1 MMDILIV
8 LEDNNGKIHRM
19 GLESIAA
26 AQKLANGM
34 SLSMGALVMGANGD
48 ALAEEASKYN
58 VGEVLKINNEHLSSY
73 SSDGYAETVKQVIE
87 QENPTYVIFGHTYQV
102 RDYAPKVSAKLMKP
116 FLVDNVDVSTNEGNA
131 VFTKQMFNAKLFSD
145 VTPTGDG
152 PYLISFQSAA
162 FSSEKADLGSAAV
175 RNCTV
180 NLDVSMIRTESEE
193 PFQEEAGGIDLTSA
207 DIIVS
212 IGRGIGKEENIPLA
226 VELSKALGGELA
238 ASRPVVDSGWLPSA
252 HQIGSSGQSVSPK
265 LYLAL
270 GISGAIQHVVGMK
283 GSKNIVTI
291 NKDPDA
297 PIFEISDYGVVGDI
311 LEIIPKLTEEIQAL
325 KN

>member
-1 MMDILIV
+1 MDILIV
-8 LEDNNGKIHRM
+8 LEESNGQIHRM

-26 AQKLANGM
+26 GQR
-34 SLSMGALVMGANGD
+34 LSDEMGLTAGALVLGGNADG
-48 ALAEEASKYN
+48 LADQASKYQL
-58 VGEVLKINNEHLSSY
+58 GEVLKVNDALLESY
-73 SSDGYAETVKQVIE
+73 SADGYSEAVKQIID
-87 QENPTYVIFGHTYQV
+87 QENPTYVLFGHTYQV
-102 RDYAPKVSAKLMKP
+102 RDYVPRLSAKLNKP
-116 FLVDNVDVSTNEGNA
+116 FLVDNIAIRVENGQPI
-131 VFTKQMFNAKLFSD
+131 FTKQMFNAKLSAD
-145 VTPTGDG
+145 IEANGSG
-152 PYLISFQSAA
+152 PFLVSFQSAA
-162 FSSEKADLGSAAV
+162 FSMDSAAAGSASI
-175 RNCTV
+175 RESTV
-180 NLDVSMIRTESEE
+180 QLDTAMIRTKSEP
-193 PFQEEAGGIDLTSA
+193 PFQEEAGGVDLTSA

-311 LEIIPKLTEEIQAL
+311 LEIIPKLTEAIQAL

>member
-1 MMDILIV
+1 MDILIV
-8 LEDNNGKIHRM
+8 LEESNGQIHRM

-26 AQKLANGM
+26 GQR
-34 SLSMGALVMGANGD
+34 LSDEMGLTAGALVLGGNADG
-48 ALAEEASKYN
+48 LADQASKYHL
-58 VGEVLKINNEHLSSY
+58 GEVLKVNDALLESY
-73 SSDGYAETVKQVIE
+73 SVDGYSEAVKQIID
-87 QENPTYVIFGHTYQV
+87 QENPTYVLFGHTYQV
-102 RDYAPKVSAKLMKP
+102 RDYVPRLSAKLNKP
-116 FLVDNVDVSTNEGNA
+116 FLVDNIAIRVENGQPI
-131 VFTKQMFNAKLFSD
+131 FTKQMFNAKLSAD
-145 VTPTGDG
+145 VEANGSG
-152 PYLISFQSAA
+152 PFLVSFQSAA
-162 FSSEKADLGSAAV
+162 FSMDAAAAGSASI
-175 RNCTV
+175 RESTV
-180 NLDVSMIRTESEE
+180 QLDTAMIRTKSEP
-193 PFQEEAGGIDLTSA
+193 PFQEEAGGVDLTSA

-297 PIFEISDYGVVGDI
+297 PIFEISDYGVVADI
-311 LEIIPKLTEEIQAL
+311 LEIIPKLTEAIQAL

>member
-1 MMDILIV
+1 MDILIV
-8 LEDNNGKIHRM
+8 LEESNGQIHRM

-26 AQKLANGM
+26 GQR
-34 SLSMGALVMGANGD
+34 LSDEMGLNAGALVLGGNADG
-48 ALAEEASKYN
+48 LADQASKYQL
-58 VGEVLKINNEHLSSY
+58 GEVLKVNDALLESY
-73 SSDGYAETVKQVIE
+73 SADGYSEAVKQIID
-87 QENPTYVIFGHTYQV
+87 QENPTYVLFGHTYQV
-102 RDYAPKVSAKLMKP
+102 RDYVPRLSAKLNKP
-116 FLVDNVDVSTNEGNA
+116 FLVDNIAIRVENGQPI
-131 VFTKQMFNAKLFSD
+131 FTKQMFNAKLSAD
-145 VTPTGDG
+145 VEANGSG
-152 PYLISFQSAA
+152 PFLVSFQSAA
-162 FSSEKADLGSAAV
+162 FSMDAAAAGSASI
-175 RNCTV
+175 RESTV
-180 NLDVSMIRTESEE
+180 QLDTAMIRTKSEP
-193 PFQEEAGGIDLTSA
+193 PFQEEAGGVDLTSA

-311 LEIIPKLTEEIQAL
+311 LEIIPKLTEAIQAL

>member
-48 ALAEEASKYN
+48 VLAEEASKYD
-58 VGEVLKINNEHLSSY
+58 VSEVLKINNEHLSSY

-162 FSSEKADLGSAAV
+162 FSSE
-175 RNCTV
+175 
-180 NLDVSMIRTESEE
+180 
-193 PFQEEAGGIDLTSA
+193 
-207 DIIVS
+207 
-212 IGRGIGKEENIPLA
+212 RGIGKEENIPLA

>member
-1 MMDILIV
+1 MDILIV
-8 LEDNNGKIHRM
+8 LEESNGQIHRM

-26 AQKLANGM
+26 GQR
-34 SLSMGALVMGANGD
+34 LSDEMGLTAGALVLGGNADG
-48 ALAEEASKYN
+48 LADQASKYQL
-58 VGEVLKINNEHLSSY
+58 GEVVKVNDALLESY
-73 SSDGYAETVKQVIE
+73 SADGYSEAVKQIID
-87 QENPTYVIFGHTYQV
+87 QENPTYVLFGHTYQV
-102 RDYAPKVSAKLMKP
+102 RDYVPRLSAKLNKP
-116 FLVDNVDVSTNEGNA
+116 FLVDNISIRVENGQPI
-131 VFTKQMFNAKLFSD
+131 FTKQMFNAKLSAD
-145 VTPTGDG
+145 VEANGSG
-152 PYLISFQSAA
+152 PFLVSFQSAA
-162 FSSEKADLGSAAV
+162 FSMDAAAAGSASI
-175 RNCTV
+175 RESTV
-180 NLDVSMIRTESEE
+180 QLDTAMIRTKSEP
-193 PFQEEAGGIDLTSA
+193 PFQEEAGGVDLTSA

-297 PIFEISDYGVVGDI
+297 PIFEISDYGVVADI
-311 LEIIPKLTEEIQAL
+311 LEIIPKLTEAIQAL

>member
-1 MMDILIV
+1 MDILIV
-8 LEDNNGKIHRM
+8 LEENNGQIHRM

-26 AQKLANGM
+26 GQR
-34 SLSMGALVMGANGD
+34 LSDEMGLTASALVLGGNADG
-48 ALAEEASKYN
+48 LADQASKYQL
-58 VGEVLKINNEHLSSY
+58 GEVVKVNDALLGSY
-73 SSDGYAETVKQVIE
+73 SADGYSEAVKQIID
-87 QENPTYVIFGHTYQV
+87 QENPTYVLFGHTYQV
-102 RDYAPKVSAKLMKP
+102 RDYVPRLSAKLNKP
-116 FLVDNVDVSTNEGNA
+116 FLVDNIAIRVENGQPI
-131 VFTKQMFNAKLFSD
+131 FTKQMFNAKLSAD
-145 VTPTGDG
+145 VEANGSG
-152 PYLISFQSAA
+152 PFLVSFQSAA
-162 FSSEKADLGSAAV
+162 FSMDAAAAGSASI
-175 RNCTV
+175 RESTV
-180 NLDVSMIRTESEE
+180 QLDTAMIRTKSEP
-193 PFQEEAGGIDLTSA
+193 PFQEEAGGVDLTSA

-297 PIFEISDYGVVGDI
+297 PIFEISDYGVVADI
-311 LEIIPKLTEEIQAL
+311 LEIIPKLTEAIQAL

>member
-1 MMDILIV
+1 MDILIV
-8 LEDNNGKIHRM
+8 LEESNGQIHRM

-26 AQKLANGM
+26 GQRLSDEMGLAA
-34 SLSMGALVMGANGD
+34 GALVLGANADG
-48 ALAEEASKYN
+48 LADQASKYQL
-58 VGEVLKINNEHLSSY
+58 GEVLKVNDALLESY
-73 SSDGYAETVKQVIE
+73 SADGYSEAVKQIID
-87 QENPTYVIFGHTYQV
+87 QENPTYVLFGHTYQV
-102 RDYAPKVSAKLMKP
+102 RDYVPRLSAKLNKP
-116 FLVDNVDVSTNEGNA
+116 FLVDNIAIRVENGQPI
-131 VFTKQMFNAKLFSD
+131 FTKQMFNAKLSAD
-145 VTPTGDG
+145 VEANGSG
-152 PYLISFQSAA
+152 PFLVSFQSAA
-162 FSSEKADLGSAAV
+162 FSMDAVAAGSASI
-175 RNCTV
+175 RESTV
-180 NLDVSMIRTESEE
+180 QLDTAMIRTKSEP
-193 PFQEEAGGIDLTSA
+193 PFQEEAGGVDLTSA

-297 PIFEISDYGVVGDI
+297 PIFEISDYGVIGDI
-311 LEIIPKLTEEIQAL
+311 LEIIPKLTEAIQAL

>member
-1 MMDILIV
+1 MDILIV
-8 LEDNNGKIHRM
+8 LEESNGQIHRM

-26 AQKLANGM
+26 GQR
-34 SLSMGALVMGANGD
+34 LSDEMGLTAGALVLGGNADG
-48 ALAEEASKYN
+48 LADQASKYQL
-58 VGEVLKINNEHLSSY
+58 GEVVKVNDALLGSY
-73 SSDGYAETVKQVIE
+73 SADGYSEAVKQIID
-87 QENPTYVIFGHTYQV
+87 QENPTYVLFGHTYQV
-102 RDYAPKVSAKLMKP
+102 RDYVPRLSAKLNKP
-116 FLVDNVDVSTNEGNA
+116 FLVDNIAIRVENGQPI
-131 VFTKQMFNAKLFSD
+131 FTKQMFNAKLSAD
-145 VTPTGDG
+145 VEANGSG
-152 PYLISFQSAA
+152 PFLVSFQSAA
-162 FSSEKADLGSAAV
+162 FSMDAAAAGSASI
-175 RNCTV
+175 RESTV
-180 NLDVSMIRTESEE
+180 QLDTALIRTKSEP
-193 PFQEEAGGIDLTSA
+193 PFQEEAGGVDLTSA

-311 LEIIPKLTEEIQAL
+311 LEIIPKLTEAIQAL

>member
-1 MMDILIV
+1 MDILIV
-8 LEDNNGKIHRM
+8 LEESNGQIHRM

-26 AQKLANGM
+26 GQR
-34 SLSMGALVMGANGD
+34 LSDEMGLTAGALVLGGNADG
-48 ALAEEASKYN
+48 LADQASKYQL
-58 VGEVLKINNEHLSSY
+58 GEVVKVNDALLGSY
-73 SSDGYAETVKQVIE
+73 SADGYSEAVKQIID
-87 QENPTYVIFGHTYQV
+87 QENPTYVLFGHTYQV
-102 RDYAPKVSAKLMKP
+102 RDYVPRLSAKLNKP
-116 FLVDNVDVSTNEGNA
+116 FLVDNISIRVENGQPI
-131 VFTKQMFNAKLFSD
+131 FTKQMFNAKLSAD
-145 VTPTGDG
+145 VEANGSG
-152 PYLISFQSAA
+152 PFLVSFQSAA
-162 FSSEKADLGSAAV
+162 FSMDAAAAGSASI
-175 RNCTV
+175 RESTV
-180 NLDVSMIRTESEE
+180 QLDTAMIRTKSEP
-193 PFQEEAGGIDLTSA
+193 PFQEEAGGVDLTSA

-297 PIFEISDYGVVGDI
+297 PIFEISDYGVVADI
-311 LEIIPKLTEEIQAL
+311 LEIIPKLTEAIQAL

>member
-1 MMDILIV
+1 MDILIV
-8 LEDNNGKIHRM
+8 LEENNGQIHRM

-26 AQKLANGM
+26 GQR
-34 SLSMGALVMGANGD
+34 LSDEMVLTAGALVLGGNADG
-48 ALAEEASKYN
+48 LADQASKYQL
-58 VGEVLKINNEHLSSY
+58 GEVLKVNDALLEAY
-73 SSDGYAETVKQVIE
+73 SADGYSEAVKQIID
-87 QENPTYVIFGHTYQV
+87 QENPTYVLFGHTYQV
-102 RDYAPKVSAKLMKP
+102 RDYVPRLSAKLNKS
-116 FLVDNVDVSTNEGNA
+116 FLVDNIAIQVENGQPI
-131 VFTKQMFNAKLFSD
+131 FTKQMFNAKLSAD
-145 VTPTGDG
+145 VEANGSG
-152 PYLISFQSAA
+152 PFLVSFQSAA
-162 FSSEKADLGSAAV
+162 FSIDAAAAGSASI
-175 RNCTV
+175 RESTV
-180 NLDVSMIRTESEE
+180 QLDTAMIRTKSEP
-193 PFQEEAGGIDLTSA
+193 PFQEEAGGVDLTSA

-297 PIFEISDYGVVGDI
+297 PIFEISDYGVVADI
-311 LEIIPKLTEEIQAL
+311 LEIIPKLTEAIQAL

>member
-1 MMDILIV
+1 MDILIV
-8 LEDNNGKIHRM
+8 LEESNGQIHRM

-26 AQKLANGM
+26 GQR
-34 SLSMGALVMGANGD
+34 LSDEMGLTAGALVLGGNADG
-48 ALAEEASKYN
+48 LADQASKYQL
-58 VGEVLKINNEHLSSY
+58 GEVLKVNDALLESY
-73 SSDGYAETVKQVIE
+73 SADGYSEAVKQIID
-87 QENPTYVIFGHTYQV
+87 QENPTYVLFGHTYQV
-102 RDYAPKVSAKLMKP
+102 RDYVPRLSAKLNKP
-116 FLVDNVDVSTNEGNA
+116 FLVDNISIRVENGQPI
-131 VFTKQMFNAKLFSD
+131 FTKQMFNAKLSAD
-145 VTPTGDG
+145 VEANGSG
-152 PYLISFQSAA
+152 PFLVSFQSAA
-162 FSSEKADLGSAAV
+162 FSMDAAAAGSASI
-175 RNCTV
+175 RESTV
-180 NLDVSMIRTESEE
+180 QLDTAMIRTKSEP
-193 PFQEEAGGIDLTSA
+193 PFQEEAGGVDLTSA

-311 LEIIPKLTEEIQAL
+311 LEIIPKLTEAIQAL

>member
-1 MMDILIV
+1 MDILIV
-8 LEDNNGKIHRM
+8 LEESNGQIHRM

-26 AQKLANGM
+26 GQR
-34 SLSMGALVMGANGD
+34 LSDEMGLTAGALVLGGNADG
-48 ALAEEASKYN
+48 LADQASKYQL
-58 VGEVLKINNEHLSSY
+58 GEVVKVNDALLESY
-73 SSDGYAETVKQVIE
+73 SADGYSEAVKQIID
-87 QENPTYVIFGHTYQV
+87 QENPTYVLFGHTYQV
-102 RDYAPKVSAKLMKP
+102 RDYVPRLSAKLNKP
-116 FLVDNVDVSTNEGNA
+116 FLVDNIAIRVENGQPI
-131 VFTKQMFNAKLFSD
+131 FTKQMFNAKLSAD
-145 VTPTGDG
+145 VEANGSG
-152 PYLISFQSAA
+152 PFLVSFQSAA
-162 FSSEKADLGSAAV
+162 FSMDAAAAGSASI
-175 RNCTV
+175 RESTV
-180 NLDVSMIRTESEE
+180 QLDTAMIRTKSEP
-193 PFQEEAGGIDLTSA
+193 PFQEEAGGVDLTSA

-311 LEIIPKLTEEIQAL
+311 LEIIPKLTEAIQAL

>member
-1 MMDILIV
+1 MDILIV
-8 LEDNNGKIHRM
+8 LEESNGQIHRM

-26 AQKLANGM
+26 GQR
-34 SLSMGALVMGANGD
+34 LSNEMGLTAGALVLGGNADG
-48 ALAEEASKYN
+48 LADQASKYQL
-58 VGEVLKINNEHLSSY
+58 GEVLKVNDALLESY
-73 SSDGYAETVKQVIE
+73 SADGYSEAVKQIID
-87 QENPTYVIFGHTYQV
+87 QENPTYVLFGHTYQV
-102 RDYAPKVSAKLMKP
+102 RDYVPRLSAKLNKP
-116 FLVDNVDVSTNEGNA
+116 FLVDNIAIRVENGQPI
-131 VFTKQMFNAKLFSD
+131 FTKQMFNAKLSAD
-145 VTPTGDG
+145 VEANGSG
-152 PYLISFQSAA
+152 PFLVSFQSAA
-162 FSSEKADLGSAAV
+162 FSMDAAAAGSASI
-175 RNCTV
+175 RESTV
-180 NLDVSMIRTESEE
+180 QLDTAMIRTKSEP
-193 PFQEEAGGIDLTSA
+193 PFQEEAGGVDLTSA

-311 LEIIPKLTEEIQAL
+311 LEIIPKLTEAIQAL

>member
-1 MMDILIV
+1 MDILIV
-8 LEDNNGKIHRM
+8 LEESNGQIHRM

-26 AQKLANGM
+26 GQRLSDEMGLAA
-34 SLSMGALVMGANGD
+34 GALVLGANADG
-48 ALAEEASKYN
+48 LADQASKYQL
-58 VGEVLKINNEHLSSY
+58 GEVLKVNDALLESY
-73 SSDGYAETVKQVIE
+73 SADGYSEAVKQIID
-87 QENPTYVIFGHTYQV
+87 QENPTYVLFGHTYQV
-102 RDYAPKVSAKLMKP
+102 RDYVPRLSAKLNKP
-116 FLVDNVDVSTNEGNA
+116 FLVDNIAIRVENGQPI
-131 VFTKQMFNAKLFSD
+131 FTKQMFNAKLSAD
-145 VTPTGDG
+145 VEANGSG
-152 PYLISFQSAA
+152 PFLVSFQSAA
-162 FSSEKADLGSAAV
+162 FSMDAAAAGSASI
-175 RNCTV
+175 RESTV
-180 NLDVSMIRTESEE
+180 QLDTAMIRTKSEP
-193 PFQEEAGGIDLTSA
+193 PFQEEAGGVDLTSA

-311 LEIIPKLTEEIQAL
+311 LEIIPKLTEAIQAL